1 MNVNNTNKWHINSL
15 LETEIRN
22 YVRNLIHEAME
33 AGFSAQELK
42 NTLMNDLQGVKDRS
56 TYMDKVGHFLKDGY
70 YYCVKMLGEPIGK
83 GSSRAVFQIDDTRV
97 LKLAINMKGV
107 AQNKAEVM
115 VYNQAPD
122 KTFMPIIYNDSDM
135 ESYFYVISEYVLP
148 AEEED
153 FKKVVGIPFYRL
165 ESLISNKKLE
175 SAMKSYEDMPKVHD
189 LLQYLITM
197 SNMGV
202 EIFDWTTISNWGLAK
217 RNGKPAIVTLD
228 NGFTQNVVNHFYEYL
243 NSDFTSSDVSDT
255 FGNMMGIDDEY
266 RQNKQ
271 RELENKQ
278 RELENK
284 QRELEK
290 KFSKI
295 LPKDTIARDVVD
307 WAISNR
313 DKYYQEIIEEFVE
326 SNFEDYSVTYELID
340 DYIHEKYPNFDWE
353 GDIDLPQYAEDSVAE
368 YIKKM
373 YSNVND
379 NFKTK

>member
-1 MNVNNTNKWHINSL
+1 MNVKNTNKWHINSL

-42 NTLMNDLQGVKDRS
+42 NALTGDLQGVKDRS
-56 TYMDKVGHFLKDGY
+56 TYMEKVGHFLKDGY
-70 YYCVKMLGEPIGK
+70 YYCVKMLGEPISK
-83 GSSRAVFQIDDTRV
+83 GSARAVFQIDDTRV
-97 LKLAINMKGV
+97 LKLAYNMRGV

-115 VYNQAPD
+115 VYQQAPD
-122 KTFMPIIYNDSDM
+122 KKYMPIVYNDSDL
-135 ESYFYVISEYVLP
+135 ENYFYVISEYVLP

-217 RNGKPAIVTLD
+217 RNGKAAIVTLD
-228 NGFTQNVVNHFYEYL
+228 NGFTRDVVNHFYDYL

-271 RELENKQ
+271 RELEKEQ
-278 RELENK
+278 QELENK

-295 LPKDTIARDVVD
+295 LPKDTIAKDVVD

-326 SNFEDYSVTYELID
+326 SNFEYYSVTYELIV

>member
-56 TYMDKVGHFLKDGY
+56 TYMDKVEHFLKDGY

-228 NGFTQNVVNHFYEYL
+228 NGFTQNVVTHFYEYL

-271 RELENKQ
+271 RELEKEQ
-278 RELENK
+278 QELENK

-353 GDIDLPQYAEDSVAE
+353 GDIDLPQYAKDSVAE

>member
-217 RNGKPAIVTLD
+217 RNGREAIVTLD
-228 NGFTQNVVNHFYEYL
+228 NGFTQNVVNHFYDYL
-243 NSDFTSSDVSDT
+243 NSDFNSSDVSDT

-271 RELENKQ
+271 RELEKEQ
-278 RELENK
+278 QELENK

>member
-278 RELENK
+278 RELE
-284 QRELEK
+284 K

>member
-1 MNVNNTNKWHINSL
+1 
-15 LETEIRN
+15 
-22 YVRNLIHEAME
+22 
-33 AGFSAQELK
+33 
-42 NTLMNDLQGVKDRS
+42 
-56 TYMDKVGHFLKDGY
+56 
-70 YYCVKMLGEPIGK
+70 
-83 GSSRAVFQIDDTRV
+83 
-97 LKLAINMKGV
+97 
-107 AQNKAEVM
+107 
-115 VYNQAPD
+115 
-122 KTFMPIIYNDSDM
+122 
-135 ESYFYVISEYVLP
+135 
-148 AEEED
+148 
-153 FKKVVGIPFYRL
+153 
-165 ESLISNKKLE
+165 
-175 SAMKSYEDMPKVHD
+175 
-189 LLQYLITM
+189 
-197 SNMGV
+197 MGV
-202 EIFDWTTISNWGLAK
+202 EIFDWTIISNWGLAK

-266 RQNKQ
+266 RQ
-271 RELENKQ
+271 NKQ

-353 GDIDLPQYAEDSVAE
+353 GDIDLPQYAKDSVAE

>member
-15 LETEIRN
+15 LESEIRN
-22 YVRNLIHEAME
+22 YVRNLIREAME

-42 NTLMNDLQGVKDRS
+42 NALNGDLQGVKDRS

-271 RELENKQ
+271 RELEKEQ
-278 RELENK
+278 QELENK

-326 SNFEDYSVTYELID
+326 SNFEDYSVTYELIV

>member
-271 RELENKQ
+271 RELE
-278 RELENK
+278 
-284 QRELEK
+284 K

>member
-271 RELENKQ
+271 RELEKEQ
-278 RELENK
+278 QELENK

-326 SNFEDYSVTYELID
+326 SNFEDYSVTYELIV

>member
-243 NSDFTSSDVSDT
+243 NSDFTSSDVSGT

-278 RELENK
+278 QELENK

-326 SNFEDYSVTYELID
+326 SNFEDHSVTYELID

-353 GDIDLPQYAEDSVAE
+353 GDIDLPQYAKDSVAE

>member
-1 MNVNNTNKWHINSL
+1 MNNTNKWHINRL

-33 AGFSAQELK
+33 AGFSVQDLK

-56 TYMDKVGHFLKDGY
+56 NYMEKVGHFLKGGFK
-70 YYCVKMLGEPIGK
+70 YCVKMLGEPISK
-83 GSSRAVFQIDDTRV
+83 GSARAVFQIDDTRV
-97 LKLAINMKGV
+97 LKLAYNMKGV
-107 AQNKAEVM
+107 AQNKAEVT
-115 VYNQAPD
+115 VYQQATD
-122 KTFMPIIYNDSDM
+122 KKYMPIVYNDSDM
-135 ESYFYVISEYVLP
+135 ENYFYVISEYVLP

-165 ESLISNKKLE
+165 ESLISNNKLE

-202 EIFDWTTISNWGLAK
+202 EIFDWTTISNWGLTK
-217 RNGKPAIVTLD
+217 RNGKSTIVTLD
-228 NGFTQNVVNHFYEYL
+228 NGFTRDVVNHFYEYF
-243 NSDFTSSDVSDT
+243 NSDFTTSAISDT

-271 RELENKQ
+271 RELEKQ
-278 RELENK
+278 QQELENK
-284 QRELEK
+284 QRELVK

-295 LPKDTIARDVVD
+295 LPKDTIARDVVN

-326 SNFEDYSVTYELID
+326 SNFEYNSVPYELIS

-353 GDIDLPQYAEDSVAE
+353 GDIHLPKYAEDSVAE

-379 NFKTK
+379 NFEN